1 MFAANICDFARKF
14 LLRTYIFI
22 FGIGHNRFNR
32 CFVLKAADNCQVNAW
47 KGFFGANIFHG
58 DQLHI
63 MANYDYNKGYRWF
76 RFEKDS
82 AIDSSLPPL
91 SSYRNAREVNSILWM
106 SNAEHVANNERGHVH
121 SDSSVISRTHEPP
134 SLHLPILLTG
144 YESNTS
150 QTAPTL
156 RLQKAADIED
166 GCTVYSHRN
175 TLALPVP
182 TPTVLMGS
190 EASAVSHHTSVSK
203 RTPVIRAH
211 KARSKRTS
219 ARKSR
224 FQPNLGTQSDLQDC
238 LFIQN
243 GIQCFP
249 AGGKGFLSP
258 QKEKDIND
266 WINGSKASKE

>member
-1 MFAANICDFARKF
+1 MS
-14 LLRTYIFI
+14 
-22 FGIGHNRFNR
+22 
-32 CFVLKAADNCQVNAW
+32 
-47 KGFFGANIFHG
+47 
-58 DQLHI
+58 
-63 MANYDYNKGYRWF
+63 NYDYNKGYRWF

-91 SSYRNAREVNSILWM
+91 SSYRSTRELKSILWM
-106 SNAEHVANNERGHVH
+106 SNVEHVANNVRGHVH
-121 SDSSVISRTHEPP
+121 SDSSVISRTHETP
-134 SLHLPILLTG
+134 SFQLPILLTSS
-144 YESNTS
+144 ESNTS
-150 QTAPTL
+150 QAVPSLTIK
-156 RLQKAADIED
+156 KAAYIED

-182 TPTVLMGS
+182 TPTVLIGS
-190 EASAVSHHTSVSK
+190 DASAVSHHTSMSK
-203 RTPVIRAH
+203 RMPVIRAQ
-211 KARSKRTS
+211 KSRSKRTS

-249 AGGKGFLSP
+249 ASGKGFLSP